1 LKAAVSKCIDPGFAV
16 APGSLPDDDRHNPE
30 GKRGLT
36 EASVEATLV
45 DLESELGHTFVNRAL
60 LVHALTHRSLAN
72 EEAMA
77 ERVPEPRA
85 ADAAQPVKAQIG
97 AGPGD
102 NERMEFLGDAVLGLV
117 VGETLFHTHPE
128 WHEGELTR
136 VRAQLVS
143 RKHMAEVARAIGLG
157 SYLRLS
163 RGEERGGLRSK
174 STVLSNSM
182 EAVLGALFLD
192 GGLEPVR
199 RFVRQYVIGE
209 VVEYLAAELRSGAAL
224 GNFKSAL
231 QEHLQAE
238 RAGIPVYRLKS
249 ESGPDHRKR
258 FMVEVRLRNS
268 TSEPG
273 KPLARGIGSTKKLAE
288 QDAARLALER
298 LTAMSLDVCA
308 EATGE
313 EPADEFEGLEAE

>member
-1 LKAAVSKCIDPGFAV
+1 
-16 APGSLPDDDRHNPE
+16 
-30 GKRGLT
+30 
-36 EASVEATLV
+36 VEATLA
-45 DLESELGHTFVNRAL
+45 DLESALGHTFASRAL

-77 ERVPEPRA
+77 ERAPDSRFAEASQSV
-85 ADAAQPVKAQIG
+85 QPVL
-97 AGPGD
+97 GD

-117 VGETLFHTHPE
+117 VAEAIFQAHPE
-128 WHEGELTR
+128 WQEGELTR

-143 RKHMAEVARAIGLG
+143 RKHMAEVARGIELG
-157 SYLRLS
+157 NYLRLS
-163 RGEERGGLRSK
+163 KGEERGGLSSK

-199 RFVRQYVIGE
+199 RFARQYVMGE
-209 VVEYLAAELRSGAAL
+209 TVEYLAAELRSGAAL

-238 RAGIPVYRLKS
+238 RAGTPVYRLKS

-258 FMVEVRLRNS
+258 FLVEVRLRS
-268 TSEPG
+268 SDSEPG

-288 QDAARLALER
+288 QDAARHALER
-298 LTAMSLDVCA
+298 LTAKTTDNRT
-308 EATGE
+308 EETGG
-313 EPADEFEGLEAE
+313 ASTAEFEGLEAE